1 MPTQMKSL
9 FLLLAPLAAAIG
21 LHAAE
26 GAPVPSPTSALW
38 SDRPASTWLE
48 AYPVGN
54 GFQGAMVHG
63 GVTKERIQFNEQSL
77 FLGGSGTREMGG
89 YQPFG
94 NLVFDFADAPAATP
108 ADYRRELDLDQA
120 VARCRFTADGVT
132 HERETLASF
141 PDRVVAHRLSA
152 DRPGSLS
159 FTVRLADVRK
169 RPVTAGPDTLA
180 FEGELENGLAYAA
193 AVRVVAR
200 GGRVTSAADSL
211 TVVAAD
217 EVVVYLAAA
226 TAFDRSAAKD
236 FAGPPP
242 APVVAAR
249 LDAAV
254 ARGYPA
260 IRADHVADHRALFRR
275 VSLDLG
281 VTPAADRPTWERLL
295 ARKPAADPALASLL
309 FNYGRYLLIASSRP
323 GGLPA
328 NLQGLWNQ
336 DMKPMWFSGY
346 TTNINI
352 QMNYWPAEQTALSE
366 CAEPLFAWVDN
377 LAAVQKK
384 SADPRLSVPDGWI
397 IYSTNNPRGGNTGW
411 ALHLPGS
418 AWLSQHFWEHFAYTG
433 DTTFLRERAWPHLR
447 GISEFWLGR
456 LVPRSGD
463 GKLVTPD
470 GWSPEHGPVKQ
481 PDGSL
486 KFINGDRTPH
496 PGVSYDQQIV
506 HDLFS
511 NTLEADAA
519 LGADPAFTARV
530 ASARERLLGPQIG
543 RWGQLQEW
551 MEDIDDPKNQHRHVS
566 HLFAVHP
573 GRQIDVHST
582 PALAAAAKVSLAARG
597 DLTVGWSRAWKV
609 NFWARLNDGER
620 AARALEGVFN
630 PVVPNVHGSGSYPN
644 LFGAGP
650 PFQIDSN
657 FGATAGIV
665 EMLLQSEQR
674 SPDGTYT
681 LELLPALPKAWP
693 AGSAKGLRARGG
705 FIVDQEWREGRLVS
719 ARITSLS
726 GRPARLRYLGQVE
739 DILVA
744 RNGSQDF
751 YPQTPTA
758 STPLENAP

>member
-1 MPTQMKSL
+1 MKTH
-9 FLLLAPLAAAIG
+9 LLAFALFAFATLRLLAETIS
-21 LHAAE
+21 E
-26 GAPVPSPTSALW
+26 SVPSPSAALW
-38 SDRPASTWLE
+38 SDRPATNWLE

-77 FLGGSGTREMGG
+77 FLGGSGTKEMGG

-94 NLVFDFADAPAATP
+94 NLVFEFVGATAATP
-108 ADYRRELDLDQA
+108 AGYRRVLDLDQA
-120 VARCRFTADGVT
+120 LARSRYTAAGVT

-141 PDRVVAHRLSA
+141 PDRIVAHRLTA

-159 FTVRLADVRK
+159 FTLRLADARK

-193 AVRVVAR
+193 AVRVVAT
-200 GGRVTSAADSL
+200 GGRVTSAADAL
-211 TVVAAD
+211 TVTAAD

-226 TAFDRSAAKD
+226 TAFDRSAAKN

-242 APVVAAR
+242 APVVTAR
-249 LDAAV
+249 LAAAA

-260 IRADHVADHRALFRR
+260 IRAAHIADHQALYRR

-281 VTPAADRPTWERLL
+281 VTPAGLRPPWERLQ
-295 ARKPAADPALASLL
+295 ARKPAADPALSSLL

-336 DMKPMWFSGY
+336 DLKPMWFSGY

-352 QMNYWPAEQTALSE
+352 QMNYWPAEPTALSE
-366 CAEPLFAWVDN
+366 CAEPLFAWVDS
-377 LAAVQKK
+377 LSAVQKK
-384 SADPRLSVPDGWI
+384 STDPRLAVPAGWI

-411 ALHLPGS
+411 ALHVPGS
-418 AWLSQHFWEHFAYTG
+418 AWLSQHFWEHFAYNG
-433 DTTFLRERAWPHLR
+433 DTAFLRERAWPHLR

-470 GWSPEHGPVKQ
+470 GWSPEHGPIKQ

-511 NTLEADAA
+511 NTLEAAST
-519 LGADPAFTARV
+519 LGVEPAFTSRV
-530 ASARERLLGPQIG
+530 ATAREKLLGPTVG

-657 FGATAGIV
+657 FGATSGII

-674 SPDGTYT
+674 SPDGAYT
-681 LELLPALPKAWP
+681 IELLPALPKSWP
-693 AGSAKGLRARGG
+693 AGSVKGLRARGG
-705 FIVDQEWREGRLVS
+705 FIVDQEWSNGRLVS
-719 ARITSLS
+719 ARITSLL
-726 GRPARLRYLGQVE
+726 GNRCHIRLGTYVEKMTLARGATHVFRP
-739 DILVA
+739 
-744 RNGSQDF
+744 
-751 YPQTPTA
+751 P
-758 STPLENAP
+758 AP